1 MKGWDIGISSMKLG
15 ECAELTVG
23 PEYAYGAKA
32 TPTIPANSTLIF
44 QIELIKCNN
53 RVSNEIV
60 KALMENSEGLKAEGN
75 KEFKAGRF
83 TEALAKY
90 EAAIEHLTV

>member
-1 MKGWDIGISSMKLG
+1 MKLG
-15 ECAELTVG
+15 EMAELTVG

-53 RVSNEIV
+53 VVSNEIA
-60 KALMENSEGLKAEGN
+60 KALMENSQGLKAEGN
-75 KEFKAGRF
+75 KEFKEGRF
-83 TEALAKY
+83 IEARAKY
-90 EAAIEHLTV
+90 EEAVKHLTV